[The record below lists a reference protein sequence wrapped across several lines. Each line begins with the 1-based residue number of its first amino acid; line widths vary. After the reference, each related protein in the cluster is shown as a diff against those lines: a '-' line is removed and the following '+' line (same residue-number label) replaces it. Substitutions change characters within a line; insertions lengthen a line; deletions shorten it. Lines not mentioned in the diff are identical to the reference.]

1 MADDTVIRDLEPGDV
16 EAAVAIAVAAWEPI
30 YAQFRQILGD
40 EIFETLYPDGLE
52 EKGRQVREACKPGA
66 RGVVCVAEKD
76 SQVVGFITFY
86 PDVRPGLGEIGNNAV
101 HPDHQGQGIG
111 PRMYRHAFDRFRELG
126 MRFVKVGTGLDPS
139 HAPARR
145 AYEKAGFDI
154 QLPSVTYY
162 RKL

>member
-1 MADDTVIRDLEPGDV
+1 MSEVVIRELEQGDV

-40 EIFETLYPDGLE
+40 DLFAAAYPDCLT
-52 EKGRQVREACKPGA
+52 EKARQVRKACEPDSRA
-66 RGVVCVAEKD
+66 MVAVAEKEGE
-76 SQVVGFITFY
+76 VVGFITY
-86 PDVRPGLGEIGNNAV
+86 YAGVRPGIGEIGNNAV
-101 HPDHQGQGIG
+101 RPDQRGQGIG
-111 PRMYRHAFDRFRELG
+111 PTMYRHALDRMRALG
-126 MRFVKVGTGLDPS
+126 MRFAKVGTGLDPS